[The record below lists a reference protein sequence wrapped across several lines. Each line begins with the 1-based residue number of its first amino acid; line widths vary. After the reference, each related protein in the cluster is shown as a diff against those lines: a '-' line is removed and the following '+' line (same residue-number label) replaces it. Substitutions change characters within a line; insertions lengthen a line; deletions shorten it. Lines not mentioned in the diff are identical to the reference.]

1 MLSKIRERM
10 SSRNPCVAI
19 ISVLLF
25 VAGISLGG
33 RVLAQTSAQYAPP
46 ARDPAEKVF
55 KNIQVL
61 KGMPAA
67 DLQGAM
73 SFIASSLGVDC
84 DYCHRQDKEGTFGS
98 DAVPAKLRARE
109 MILMVRRVNEETF
122 HGQNVVNCFTC
133 HQGAAKPISIASVL
147 ASRAQRPAAADST
160 AAGSALPSVEEVL
173 DHYIKALG
181 GQDALDRV
189 KTRIIK
195 IAPLRS
201 ASADTSLN
209 EVMQKVPGK
218 VMILNQSPG
227 YTLWAGINGK
237 EAWAQ
242 DSLKS
247 YWGMLSGS
255 QLHSLMR
262 DAEMYAGSRL
272 RSGYS
277 NVKVAGSESVG
288 DRNAYVISGTSPEGT
303 REKFYFD
310 STNGLLLKRHTEE
323 PTALGWFPL
332 ETNYEGYRDVGG
344 VKIPFVVRLTSAGGA
359 WGIRT
364 SYMILEVQQNAPI
377 ADEQFERA
385 SVTAKR

>member
-1 MLSKIRERM
+1 MLNKFREHM
-10 SSRNPCVAI
+10 SSGSPCGAI
-19 ISVLLF
+19 IFVLLF
-25 VAGISLGG
+25 AAGISLGG
-33 RVLAQTSAQYAPP
+33 RVLAQNASQP
-46 ARDPAEKVF
+46 ASRAGDPAEKVF

-84 DYCHRQDKEGTFGS
+84 DYCHRQDKDGTFGS

-109 MILMVRRVNEETF
+109 MILMVRRINEETF
-122 HGQNVVNCFTC
+122 HGQNLVNCFTC
-133 HQGAAKPISIASVL
+133 HQGAAKPVSIASVL
-147 ASRAQRPAAADST
+147 VLRAPRPAAAEST
-160 AAGSALPSVEEVL
+160 AAGPALPSVQEVL
-173 DHYIKALG
+173 DHYVKALG

-189 KTRIIK
+189 KTRVIR
-195 IAPLRS
+195 IAPLRN

-209 EVMQKVPGK
+209 EVIQKVPGK
-218 VMILNQSPG
+218 VMILDQSPG
-227 YTLWAGINGK
+227 YTLWAGFNGK

-247 YWGMLSGS
+247 YWGILSGS

-277 NVKVAGSESVG
+277 NVKMTGSESVG

-310 STNGLLLKRHTEE
+310 SANGLLLKRHIEE
-323 PTALGWFPL
+323 PTAFGWFPL
-332 ETNYEGYRDVGG
+332 DTNYEGYRDVEG

-364 SYMILEVQQNAPI
+364 SYMILEVHQNAPI
-377 ADEQFERA
+377 ADEQFEQA
-385 SVTAKR
+385 SVTAKQ